1 MSYKTTD
8 GLMRHLRTNG
18 IAISGSTQ
26 KQQLINT
33 GYYHG
38 YKGYRF
44 FLFAENRLPFTSYRE
59 VYATI
64 QYDSDLKS
72 LFYGKVMFIETAV
85 KNIALQG
92 ILENADSENISDI
105 LDRVVSSY
113 NRTTGYFQPHR
124 HRPGKR
130 YQLRAP
136 LQIHLRLERPAQ
148 CCCTQRCHF

>member
-44 FLFAENRLPFTSYRE
+44 FLFEA
-59 VYATI
+59 
-64 QYDSDLKS
+64 
-72 LFYGKVMFIETAV
+72 
-85 KNIALQG
+85 
-92 ILENADSENISDI
+92 
-105 LDRVVSSY
+105 
-113 NRTTGYFQPHR
+113 
-124 HRPGKR
+124 
-130 YQLRAP
+130 
-136 LQIHLRLERPAQ
+136 
-148 CCCTQRCHF
+148 